1 MNIAYPCCIFVN
13 GEIIEM
19 RFSNQLEMY
28 SNESFEGYL
37 HRLAIINHRTIND
50 LGIKYI
56 RDYEQERD
64 LQYNFEQFNALT
76 GLNKSSAEIFP
87 FVWYLQGLTLPEW
100 KTNTSLAKKLTS
112 KCSVVIS

>member
-37 HRLAIINHRTIND
+37 HRLAIINHRMIND
-50 LGIKYI
+50 F
-56 RDYEQERD
+56 D
-64 LQYNFEQFNALT
+64 LE
-76 GLNKSSAEIFP
+76 
-87 FVWYLQGLTLPEW
+87 
-100 KTNTSLAKKLTS
+100 
-112 KCSVVIS
+112 